1 MRSRFLSTDFFSS
14 SDETLA
20 HFRPLSLPPPPPLPS
35 PDPHIAPVPSFF
47 DLVPDHSLCFDIG
60 GFHVENAL
68 FQFLSDVVPGF
79 LVSGEDDRCDL
90 SEIELSEKLEEYLCE
105 EGEAESSSISL
116 SDGSRIGLEK
126 GFQFEVVEVDLPLRD
141 CESSLMKKQAGFR
154 FLIPDIEVPLDTV
167 NIGMAQAGT
176 KVPYPRGV
184 AKSIFS
190 MEDIL
195 VTSNADQ
202 DSIAVKDGSS
212 LLYGMGMAKHP
223 VKLPCFEA
231 NEIVLELQASLSMK
245 EALGLM
251 LSKFEYW
258 QGTYGDELV
267 LNTKEFLGSTNMD
280 VLGHL
285 SGYTPLEQCLEEEPI
300 IFDPVLD
307 MDLLNFSG
315 NLLLEKGSAIYPITP
330 DGDHSHL
337 PCSVHFQEVQIL
349 DSSHTFQIFGSLPT
363 AEVFEMS
370 EMMLNDD
377 LEPLESMYESVVS
390 SELALVDD
398 TFKSLP
404 EPVLCDNKLVKSL
417 AVIVG
422 DLLFALKPHPFSFSD
437 GIYLDWHPLLE
448 GTCNHEICLANVNML
463 EGVFSYGETFELHS
477 SDGMM
482 IPIDF
487 DLLDNSPESL
497 NKFQSEKIYTE
508 HHDIVPE
515 LTDAKPAN
523 TQKLKD
529 QFDCNRTED
538 QFMKLNRD
546 KVSRLFEAIPQQ
558 SDLNYF
564 LDVRRGTTSSE
575 DKTLKRE
582 GCSKDKPPIICFED
596 PSATSTSSKIELQQ
610 WDTEVHQISLSD
622 HILGLLDYIQKIYL
636 TLLEK
641 HTDIRNKFSLS
652 IGSDFELLSLSQKT
666 LMELI
671 WHTIARES
679 SSDHKDETIMTYIV
693 LYAIKQ
699 LAYFLCFF
707 GVHTAHIYLNHL
719 IKNIGSPNAALRSLK
734 SIIDDAWRKVEKELT
749 EAHPSL
755 SVIEGILR
763 SNALQNDTNILI
775 VANRLFWFSLN
786 RKLSSMNIKCH
797 EIREARVLPNQ
808 LDKLND
814 DELTIAVLE
823 VLQHSHCLLISHDII
838 LEYGGPSTS
847 STISS
852 MSANID
858 DLPQLH
864 FLEIKVD
871 NHVFAKTFCEGC
883 DVTLH
888 PKSKMGGVS
897 QGIPSSQGSF
907 NHHIIEM
914 LNFEPVEEKK
924 RCRSPESANQIVLSY
939 ENDSSMSM
947 SSVQSKNT
955 NSSAPSAPDVVIIVN
970 TQSIKK
976 KMLISRRS
984 SYQKILTMEKGGA
997 QVIERE
1003 INLPLDL
1010 IFNAAVCVVWYEAR
1024 NFTDNQERTEVSSI
1038 TIFVEDVAT
1047 NILMSLSFAFS
1058 GCIMIFEGDISFLS
1072 AIMDS
1077 SDALYAAAA
1086 SLDMNLQLFCSYA
1099 SETTDEIILGSIRNA
1114 TKLNRSI
1121 YPAMPESETI
1131 GESFLTKF
1139 PSINPLTAHAIL
1151 SSGGLLVEFLEWS
1164 HERRIQAI
1172 GKYYIPEQS
1181 MSLFSSVCRY
1191 GELGE
1196 SKSVMTECSS
1206 IDSDSSSGKL
1216 QPNRKRHKIAMD
1228 SCTFSMP
1235 FGNLSP
1241 IETLNQSNEYI
1252 TNKAQ
1257 ASQQYQSKNFCTN
1270 RVLGKNWGFN
1280 ESVIGNLA
1288 HDIEGHEC
1296 INENLVDEVIDQ
1308 NPLFFGEKISQ
1319 SPDTVTLSK
1328 VRARNETV
1336 AESSQSHR
1344 SMFHTAV
1351 HRTFPTAAEINCDTD
1366 KWPFLKFQNQ
1376 DLKDEVCGSSSL
1388 GFEKDDFTVK
1398 DQEQHLKE
1406 NFSSRHFL
1414 GPSSAN
1420 ENIKPHYS
1428 GNAFLNTIQSQR
1440 TEKGSNW
1447 TMELLHRVKEKRRM
1461 HQQSLQSDTSPG
1473 LLSSLKNKDKSSL
1486 SRSPSII
1493 DSYRS
1498 NPSISRSPS
1507 IIDSYRYQGSNQS
1520 KKVAKQRWNKGTK
1533 TQLNSKFEEKNG
1545 PPLITPTWTP
1555 IDKRARQNLSF
1566 TRNGNEKQS
1575 KLVWRS
1581 RNSPNIGFNLRK
1593 RYRDE
1598 G

>member
-20 HFRPLSLPPPPPLPS
+20 HFRPLYLPPPPPLPS

-141 CESSLMKKQAGFR
+141 CESSLMKKQAGLR

-212 LLYGMGMAKHP
+212 LLY
-223 VKLPCFEA
+223 
-231 NEIVLELQASLSMK
+231 
-245 EALGLM
+245 
-251 LSKFEYW
+251 
-258 QGTYGDELV
+258 
-267 LNTKEFLGSTNMD
+267 
-280 VLGHL
+280 
-285 SGYTPLEQCLEEEPI
+285 GYTPLEQCLEEEPI

-363 AEVFEMS
+363 AE
-370 EMMLNDD
+370 
-377 LEPLESMYESVVS
+377 
-390 SELALVDD
+390 
-398 TFKSLP
+398 
-404 EPVLCDNKLVKSL
+404 
-417 AVIVG
+417 
-422 DLLFALKPHPFSFSD
+422 
-437 GIYLDWHPLLE
+437 
-448 GTCNHEICLANVNML
+448 
-463 EGVFSYGETFELHS
+463 
-477 SDGMM
+477 
-482 IPIDF
+482 
-487 DLLDNSPESL
+487 
-497 NKFQSEKIYTE
+497 
-508 HHDIVPE
+508 
-515 LTDAKPAN
+515 
-523 TQKLKD
+523 
-529 QFDCNRTED
+529 
-538 QFMKLNRD
+538 
-546 KVSRLFEAIPQQ
+546 
-558 SDLNYF
+558 
-564 LDVRRGTTSSE
+564 
-575 DKTLKRE
+575 
-582 GCSKDKPPIICFED
+582 
-596 PSATSTSSKIELQQ
+596 
-610 WDTEVHQISLSD
+610 
-622 HILGLLDYIQKIYL
+622 
-636 TLLEK
+636 
-641 HTDIRNKFSLS
+641 
-652 IGSDFELLSLSQKT
+652 
-666 LMELI
+666 
-671 WHTIARES
+671 
-679 SSDHKDETIMTYIV
+679 
-693 LYAIKQ
+693 
-699 LAYFLCFF
+699 
-707 GVHTAHIYLNHL
+707 
-719 IKNIGSPNAALRSLK
+719 
-734 SIIDDAWRKVEKELT
+734 
-749 EAHPSL
+749 
-755 SVIEGILR
+755 
-763 SNALQNDTNILI
+763 
-775 VANRLFWFSLN
+775 
-786 RKLSSMNIKCH
+786 
-797 EIREARVLPNQ
+797 
-808 LDKLND
+808 
-814 DELTIAVLE
+814 
-823 VLQHSHCLLISHDII
+823 
-838 LEYGGPSTS
+838 
-847 STISS
+847 
-852 MSANID
+852 
-858 DLPQLH
+858 
-864 FLEIKVD
+864 
-871 NHVFAKTFCEGC
+871 
-883 DVTLH
+883 
-888 PKSKMGGVS
+888 GGVS

-1058 GCIMIFEGDISFLS
+1058 GCIMIFEGDISFLA

-1257 ASQQYQSKNFCTN
+1257 TSQPYQSKNFCTN

-1351 HRTFPTAAEINCDTD
+1351 HQTFPTAAEINCDTD

-1566 TRNGNEKQS
+1566 TRKGNEKQS